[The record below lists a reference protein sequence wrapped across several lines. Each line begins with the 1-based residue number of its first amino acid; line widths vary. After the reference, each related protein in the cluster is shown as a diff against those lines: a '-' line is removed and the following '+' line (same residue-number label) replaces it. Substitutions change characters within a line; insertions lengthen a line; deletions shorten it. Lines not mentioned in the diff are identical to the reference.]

1 MQNFPGK
8 RAVPNQI
15 GVMNLQDSDG
25 DSTEGRSNPQI
36 DMINPGKL
44 SATHDAFV
52 AIKSKRDENQEAFK
66 QLNE

>member
-1 MQNFPGK
+1 
-8 RAVPNQI
+8 
-15 GVMNLQDSDG
+15 MNLQDSDG

-36 DMINPGKL
+36 DMINTGKL

-52 AIKSKRDENQEAFK
+52 AIKSKYDENQEAIK